1 MQRRFLLLSQPTY
14 GTVFQLLE
22 GVLLRPLVTVVCAV
36 TRGGGILSLTLSR
49 QVQLLISLRLW

>member
-22 GVLLRPLVTVVCAV
+22 GVLLRPLVTVMRAV
-36 TRGGGILSLTLSR
+36 TRGGRIPSLTLSR
-49 QVQLLISLRLW
+49 QVQLLICLRLW